1 MRKFPCVF
9 MRGGT
14 SKGCMFLESDLPAR
28 DQWDDIFVQAM
39 GSPDPKQIDG
49 MGGCVSSNNKIVV
62 VRKSDRPG
70 IDVDYIVGQSIV
82 GQSKIDY
89 KSNCGN
95 MTAATAPYAV
105 EMGLVEDLTEPTTV
119 VHMFNLNTNKT
130 IDVEVPIKDGQFNN
144 EGTCSIAGVDGTA
157 GELKV
162 NFLDPAGA
170 KTGRLFPTGNAKE
183 MLDLGE
189 LGTIEATIL
198 DVSNPMVLV
207 RAADL
212 GITGTQLPAEVG
224 NDAPACLVST
234 SLLKL
239 GLSAV
244 LCIIFWFTAV
254 QWSRWLLREY
264 RGEAFWQSAWPLP
277 TIYAAFLV
285 FCMPLDPAVVL
296 INRLM
301 IISVL
306 AVTIS
311 LLGIFLLLY
320 EMYQVAREYTRS
332 AQLDRENQLLAVE
345 SRRYTEL
352 RTYME
357 QTRHLRHDFRQHLHV
372 IAGLTEAGQ
381 VDELKNYLHQ
391 YESELSE
398 ERPTLCAN
406 PAVDALA
413 GHYDHEAHSLG
424 VPVDWR
430 LELPRQLAIPEA
442 DFCMM
447 LGNLLENSFHASQKL
462 PPEQRQVKVLARM
475 LSPAMLGLLVE
486 NRYDGVLKRQ
496 QGILH
501 STKHDGMGI
510 GLVSIQTAV
519 SRYGGSMTVETEN
532 GLFRVNILLNL

>member
-105 EMGLVEDLTEPTTV
+105 EMGLVENLTEPTTV
-119 VHMFNLNTNKT
+119 VHLFNLNTNKT

-212 GITGTQLPAEVG
+212 GITGTQLPAEV
-224 NDAPACLVST
+224 DADKALAA
-234 SLLKL
+234 KL
-239 GLSAV
+239 GISEPAVSQQLQVLKDCGLVTGERLDYQMHYRVDRTRLEQAVRAVAPLLSACQV
-244 LCIIFWFTAV
+244 P
-254 QWSRWLLREY
+254 QSRL
-264 RGEAFWQSAWPLP
+264 
-277 TIYAAFLV
+277 
-285 FCMPLDPAVVL
+285 
-296 INRLM
+296 
-301 IISVL
+301 
-306 AVTIS
+306 
-311 LLGIFLLLY
+311 
-320 EMYQVAREYTRS
+320 
-332 AQLDRENQLLAVE
+332 ENCACE
-345 SRRYTEL
+345 FAGTCSRRK
-352 RTYME
+352 
-357 QTRHLRHDFRQHLHV
+357 
-372 IAGLTEAGQ
+372 AGKKA
-381 VDELKNYLHQ
+381 
-391 YESELSE
+391 
-398 ERPTLCAN
+398 
-406 PAVDALA
+406 
-413 GHYDHEAHSLG
+413 
-424 VPVDWR
+424 
-430 LELPRQLAIPEA
+430 
-442 DFCMM
+442 
-447 LGNLLENSFHASQKL
+447 
-462 PPEQRQVKVLARM
+462 
-475 LSPAMLGLLVE
+475 
-486 NRYDGVLKRQ
+486 
-496 QGILH
+496 
-501 STKHDGMGI
+501 
-510 GLVSIQTAV
+510 
-519 SRYGGSMTVETEN
+519 
-532 GLFRVNILLNL
+532 

>member
-119 VHMFNLNTNKT
+119 VHLFNLNTNKT

-212 GITGTQLPAEVG
+212 GHHR
-224 NDAPACLVST
+224 APSCPLRWTPTRLWPQSW
-234 SLLKL
+234 KP
-239 GLSAV
+239 SAV
-244 LCIIFWFTAV
+244 LPASKWASPKT
-254 QWSRWLLREY
+254 
-264 RGEAFWQSAWPLP
+264 LP
-277 TIYAAFLV
+277 TPPPTA
-285 FCMPLDPAVVL
+285 PQS
-296 INRLM
+296 RK
-301 IISVL
+301 
-306 AVTIS
+306 
-311 LLGIFLLLY
+311 
-320 EMYQVAREYTRS
+320 S
-332 AQLDRENQLLAVE
+332 A
-345 SRRYTEL
+345 S
-352 RTYME
+352 
-357 QTRHLRHDFRQHLHV
+357 
-372 IAGLTEAGQ
+372 
-381 VDELKNYLHQ
+381 
-391 YESELSE
+391 
-398 ERPTLCAN
+398 
-406 PAVDALA
+406 
-413 GHYDHEAHSLG
+413 
-424 VPVDWR
+424 
-430 LELPRQLAIPEA
+430 
-442 DFCMM
+442 
-447 LGNLLENSFHASQKL
+447 
-462 PPEQRQVKVLARM
+462 
-475 LSPAMLGLLVE
+475 
-486 NRYDGVLKRQ
+486 
-496 QGILH
+496 
-501 STKHDGMGI
+501 
-510 GLVSIQTAV
+510 
-519 SRYGGSMTVETEN
+519 
-532 GLFRVNILLNL
+532 